1 MTQEL
6 IPLSTS
12 SIGGQQIQTV
22 NARELHAFLGCKT
35 PFSRWI
41 RNRID
46 DYGFVENKDYAR
58 IELPAGMKMAES
70 GGGLG
75 GITNAQKSHAL
86 ESMGYESFGQQGRI
100 EYAISLDMAKE
111 LSMVERNEK
120 GKQARQYFI
129 RCEKLLKTTVSLV
142 KTVEENKVG
151 AYFAIARHM
160 VAMVN
165 VSPERATAA
174 ALAAIREDTGLATEA
189 YRATLPAVEPKNLA
203 DLNATAVGKEVG
215 LRASEVNL
223 KLAEFG
229 LIEKDPSGKG
239 WKLTAKG
246 TEYGEA
252 RPYYNN
258 GHSGCDIKWRKSV
271 VELLRRTMEK

>member
-1 MTQEL
+1 MTNEL

-12 SIGGQQIQTV
+12 AIGGQQIQTV
-22 NARELHAFLGCKT
+22 NARELHAFLEVK
-35 PFSRWI
+35 SKYADWI
-41 RNRID
+41 KNRITD
-46 DYGFVENKDYAR
+46 FGFSENQDFCTVSK
-58 IELPAGMKMAES
+58 ILEN
-70 GGGLG
+70 GG
-75 GITNAQKSHAL
+75 KSK
-86 ESMGYESFGQQGRI
+86 
-100 EYAISLDMAKE
+100 EYHISLDMAKE

-223 KLAEFG
+223 KLAELG
-229 LIEKDPSGKG
+229 LIEKDLSGKG

-246 TEYGEA
+246 TEYGET
-252 RPYYNN
+252 RPYMNH
-258 GHSGCDIKWRKSV
+258 GHAGYDIKWRKSV